1 MVGTS
6 KCGLCINKDQCEIR
20 LKLNNLMQEA
30 ITMVEAEVKRQ
41 APGEIDYMIVTD
53 ISVIPTRCQ
62 HFRCREGDLEV
73 NRKRERLFFF
83 GNEIAPSAV

>member
-1 MVGTS
+1 MAGTS
-6 KCGLCINKDQCEIR
+6 KCGLCTNKDQCEIR
-20 LKLNNLMQEA
+20 QKLNNLMQEA

-41 APGEIDYMIVTD
+41 APKEIDYMIMTD

-62 HFRCREGDLEV
+62 YFRCREGDLEV

-83 GNEIAPSAV
+83 DNEIAPSAV